1 MNSKTRAEK
10 LFRQKNREKE
20 QLSEIERETQKRQQ
34 KTERLRALRLAKEE
48 QEKKA
53 EAD

>member
-20 QLSEIERETQKRQQ
+20 QLSEVEREARKRQE

-48 QEKKA
+48 QDSKEDA
-53 EAD
+53 G